1 MRKTLVLT
9 LFCVAATFTLTG
21 CQSPQAKTEVV
32 KETAKNTTVEAYGR
46 VQSDQILNVVID
58 FPAMLKT
65 LPVKDG
71 QLVKKGEVLA
81 VLDIGTYL
89 AQIQSKSIEV
99 KIATQEKAKILS
111 GTTLTLLDDLQYSKL
126 QDALTLAESSYN
138 QAERD
143 YKSNEGLFKAESISQ
158 VELDRYKNQLD
169 LKKKMLEDAKADVDQ
184 YKKSKSGV
192 SNEVSI
198 RDLQA
203 TASQITVDSMT
214 SKLSRPYVQKNQIIC
229 PYDEGIVYEI
239 GYQEGEVVDA
249 SRKLFAIAD
258 KGKLTIEAEITEEFI
273 GDIKKG
279 AKVEIVPVA
288 DRTKVYHGL
297 VTDIAQIGKI
307 KNGETIVMVNISV
320 DDNDGFLKPNYN
332 VDVSIAK

>member
-1 MRKTLVLT
+1 MKKMLVPAL
-9 LFCVAATFTLTG
+9 LCVAVSFAVTG
-21 CQSPQAKTEVV
+21 CQSPQVQKEVV

-46 VQSDQILNVVID
+46 IQSDQILNVVID

-65 LPVKDG
+65 LSVKEG

-81 VLDIGTYL
+81 VLDIDTYL
-89 AQIQSKSIEV
+89 AQIQAKAIEV

-111 GTTLTLLDDLQYSKL
+111 GTTLTLLGDLQYSKL
-126 QDALTLAESSYN
+126 QDALTLAESGYQ
-138 QAERD
+138 QAEKD
-143 YKSNEGLFKAESISQ
+143 YKTNEGLFQAESISQ
-158 VELDRYKNQLD
+158 AELDRFKNQLD
-169 LKKKMLEDAKADVDQ
+169 LKKKMFEDAKSDVAQ
-184 YKKSKSGV
+184 YKKGKSGV

-214 SKLSRPYVQKNQIIC
+214 SKLSRPYVQKDQIIC

-239 GYQEGEVVDA
+239 GYQEGEAVDA

-273 GDIKKG
+273 ADIKKG

-332 VDVSIAK
+332 VDVSISK